1 MKEMSCKDFDGP
13 CDLKFQGET
22 LDAIAEKVKDHG
34 RELAQKGDK
43 YHQTALDK
51 LETVLDNPEESER
64 WIKKKQSEFDALP
77 EVD

>member
-1 MKEMSCKDFDGP
+1 MYCKDFDGP

-22 LDAIAEKVKDHG
+22 LDAIAEKVRDHSHS
-34 RELAQKGDK
+34 LAHKGDHEHK
-43 YHQTALDK
+43 AALNK
-51 LETVLDNPEESER
+51 LEEILDNPDQSKS